1 VSQFFMIGRESLWN
15 PASGVS
21 RVFMRV
27 ADALSADVGV
37 PSGVGPML
45 GDEAQVD
52 LPVFQVFTDTLVS
65 RFYRDSHHPIQRS
78 MTEGFIATALVLL
91 DRAGGTL
98 PKEVEPLLELSR
110 EHSGYMVV

>member
-1 VSQFFMIGRESLWN
+1 MSQFFLIGEKDLWN

-21 RVFMRV
+21 RVFIRV
-27 ADALSADVGV
+27 ADALSADIGV

-45 GDEAQVD
+45 ADEAQVD
-52 LPVFQVFTDTLVS
+52 LPVFQVFVDSLVS
-65 RFYRDSHHPIQRS
+65 RFYRDSNHPIQRS

-98 PKEVEPLLELSR
+98 PEGVEPLLELSR